1 MNYAAAALFLP
12 LFAHILNV
20 WNWSFGMRSAFQ
32 KAPLDTR
39 DTETNP
45 PPIGV
50 VLPVRNEAATLP
62 KLMGDLAQQTHLPLQ
77 VIVIDDQSD
86 DSTLAALEDAGPFP
100 FQVTTMSNPGR
111 GKKAGLSAGILQLN
125 CDWAVGVDADTRLK
139 PEALAAMARGIE
151 NQGEEKDMFLL
162 PLRIA
167 LDASSAPDSLFHLL
181 QGLDFAAM
189 QGWAV
194 SSVIK
199 GQPAMASGGGWVWRT
214 QAFPHDRLH
223 PEIPS
228 GDDVFALAALIQ
240 DEKGHRVGWINDPRA
255 MVSAAPMLSFGA
267 LLDQR
272 IRWGAKSTQYP
283 RSLKAA
289 RRVALVVA
297 AVHLCGLALMFIH
310 IGYGLA
316 FWLIKSI
323 ADVLYTRQMAKQY
336 GLFEKRPHANGFAL
350 LMLALV
356 HPFFIATT
364 LLLMPFR
371 KVRWKG
377 RPAT

>member
-1 MNYAAAALFLP
+1 
-12 LFAHILNV
+12 
-20 WNWSFGMRSAFQ
+20 MRGAFQ
-32 KAPLDTR
+32 KAPLGTLDI
-39 DTETNP
+39 ETALP
-45 PPIGV
+45 PLGV
-50 VLPVRNEAATLP
+50 VLPVRNEAETLP
-62 KLMGDLAQQTHLPLQ
+62 KLMGDLAKQTHLPLQ
-77 VIVIDDQSD
+77 VIVIDDRSD
-86 DSTLAALEDAGPFP
+86 DGTLEALEDAGPFP
-100 FQVTTMSNPGR
+100 FQVTTMSNPGQ

-125 CDWAVGVDADTRLK
+125 CDWAIGVDADTRLK
-139 PEALAAMARGIE
+139 PEALAAMARGIK
-151 NQGEEKDMFLL
+151 NQGKEKDMFLL

-167 LDASSAPDSLFHLL
+167 LDASSAPVNLFHLL

-194 SSVIK
+194 SSVQR
-199 GQPAMASGGGWVWRT
+199 GQPAMASGGGWVWRAK
-214 QAFPHDRLH
+214 AFPHNRLH

-240 DEKGHRVGWINDPRA
+240 DEKGHRVGWIDDPRA
-255 MVSAAPMLSFGA
+255 MVSAAPMLNFGA

-289 RRVALVVA
+289 RRVALAVA
-297 AVHLCGLALMFIH
+297 AVHLCGLVLMFIH
-310 IGYGLA
+310 LGYGIA
-316 FWLIKSI
+316 FWLTKSI

-336 GLFEKRPHANGFAL
+336 GLFEKRTLANGFAL
-350 LMLALV
+350 LILALA

>member
-1 MNYAAAALFLP
+1 MNYAIAALFLP
-12 LFAHILNV
+12 LFVHILNV
-20 WNWSFGMRSAFQ
+20 WNWSLGMRGAFQ
-32 KAPLDTR
+32 KAPLRTPA
-39 DTETNP
+39 TETALP
-45 PPIGV
+45 PLGV
-50 VLPVRNEAATLP
+50 VLPVRNEAETLP
-62 KLMGDLAQQTHLPLQ
+62 KLMGDLAKQTHLPLQ
-77 VIVIDDQSD
+77 VIVIDDRSD
-86 DSTLAALEDAGPFP
+86 DGTLQALEDAGPFP
-100 FQVTTMSNPGR
+100 FQVTTMSNPGQ
-111 GKKAGLSAGILQLN
+111 GKKAGLSAGILQLT
-125 CDWAVGVDADTRLK
+125 CDWAIGVDADTRLK
-139 PEALAAMARGIE
+139 PEALAAMGRGIE
-151 NQGEEKDMFLL
+151 NQAEEKDMFLL

-167 LDASSAPDSLFHLL
+167 LDASSAPDNLFHLL

-194 SSVIK
+194 SSVQR
-199 GQPAMASGGGWVWRT
+199 GQPAMASGGGWVWRAK
-214 QAFPHDRLH
+214 AFPHNRLH

-240 DEKGHRVGWINDPRA
+240 DEKGHRVGWINDPMA
-255 MVSAAPMLSFGA
+255 MVSAAPMLNFGA

-283 RSLKAA
+283 RSLKSA
-289 RRVALVVA
+289 RRVALAVA
-297 AVHLCGLALMFIH
+297 AVHLCGLVLMFIH
-310 IGYGLA
+310 LGFGIS

-336 GLFEKRPHANGFAL
+336 GLFEKRTPANGFAL
-350 LMLALV
+350 LMLALA

>member
-1 MNYAAAALFLP
+1 
-12 LFAHILNV
+12 
-20 WNWSFGMRSAFQ
+20 
-32 KAPLDTR
+32 
-39 DTETNP
+39 
-45 PPIGV
+45 
-50 VLPVRNEAATLP
+50 
-62 KLMGDLAQQTHLPLQ
+62 
-77 VIVIDDQSD
+77 
-86 DSTLAALEDAGPFP
+86 
-100 FQVTTMSNPGR
+100 
-111 GKKAGLSAGILQLN
+111 
-125 CDWAVGVDADTRLK
+125 
-139 PEALAAMARGIE
+139 
-151 NQGEEKDMFLL
+151 
-162 PLRIA
+162 
-167 LDASSAPDSLFHLL
+167 
-181 QGLDFAAM
+181 
-189 QGWAV
+189 
-194 SSVIK
+194 
-199 GQPAMASGGGWVWRT
+199 MASGGGWVWRT